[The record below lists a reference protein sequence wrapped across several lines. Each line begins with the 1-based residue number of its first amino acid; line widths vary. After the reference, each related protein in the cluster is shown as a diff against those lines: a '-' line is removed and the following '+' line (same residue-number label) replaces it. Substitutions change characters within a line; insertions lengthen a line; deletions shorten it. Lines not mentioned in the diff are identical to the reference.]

1 MESYPCIMAALLL
14 AAALLQFGMPGLEGR
29 PRAALRLT
37 QVACVSA
44 AAWLLAVFCL
54 EQDLAVWIQ
63 ILAGAALV
71 YLVFFAVLFIPGL
84 LARRSPEASD
94 RLARGLTSIGSMLA
108 VFSFFTK
115 LPSVE
120 DEDVSEDQIRELL
133 AEADEEDIDEPQK
146 ELLENVF
153 ELDDTD
159 VDEICTHR
167 SQVVSLNMQDKA
179 RDWKQVIHDNR
190 HTFYPIIGRNGEDV
204 IGILD
209 TRDYFRL
216 ANADLESVLTK
227 CVDKP
232 LFVAE
237 NMKADDLFR
246 QMQKEKTYF
255 AVVLDEYGGMTGIV
269 TLHDIMETL
278 FGRMQ
283 EADEAVL
290 PDDIRQLS
298 ADTWEIMGSA
308 SLEDVAQAL
317 NVTLPVE
324 DYDTFGGYVLGT
336 YGFIPED
343 GTQLEIFLDPLSVQI
358 FDIHHHRIGRTVV
371 HRMASA
377 DNPENGKARQAKE
390 NRVGVI

>member
-1 MESYPCIMAALLL
+1 MDLYPCIIIALLL
-14 AAALLQFGMPGLEGR
+14 TAGIIQFTMPHLEGR
-29 PRAALRLT
+29 PRAALRLIQT
-37 QVACVSA
+37 ACLVSMTWLLTAFCRLQQYPLWICVVAAVFLVYVFYFTGLFLPAFLASRAPEVSGKWA
-44 AAWLLAVFCL
+44 AALASLGRILAVF
-54 EQDLAVWIQ
+54 
-63 ILAGAALV
+63 
-71 YLVFFAVLFIPGL
+71 
-84 LARRSPEASD
+84 
-94 RLARGLTSIGSMLA
+94 T
-108 VFSFFTK
+108 FFTT
-115 LPSVE
+115 LPTPE
-120 DEDVSEDQIRELL
+120 NEEVSEDQIRELL

-153 ELDDTD
+153 ELDDTS

-167 SQVVSLNMQDKA
+167 SQVVSLNMADRA
-179 RDWKQVIHDNR
+179 GNWKKVIHDNR
-190 HTFYPIIGRNGEDV
+190 HTFYPIIGRNNEDV

-216 ANADLESVLTK
+216 EKADLENVITK

-283 EADEAVL
+283 EADEAAL

-298 ADTWEIMGSA
+298 SDSWEIMGSA
-308 SLEDVAQAL
+308 SLEDVADTLQIR
-317 NVTLPVE
+317 LPVE
-324 DYDTFGGYVLGT
+324 EYDTFGGYVLGT

-343 GTQLEIFLDPLSVQI
+343 GTQLEIFLDPLAVQV
-358 FDIHHHRIGRTVV
+358 FDIRHHRIGRTVV
-371 HRMASA
+371 RRQPGQRSEHKEPGHR
-377 DNPENGKARQAKE
+377 EKE
-390 NRVGVI
+390 G

>member
-1 MESYPCIMAALLL
+1 MESFPYIIICLWL
-14 AAALLQFGMPGLEGR
+14 AAALLQFGLPELEGR
-29 PRAALRLT
+29 SRASIRFV
-37 QVACVSA
+37 QVACVCSSLY
-44 AAWLLAVFCL
+44 LLAL
-54 EQDLAVWIQ
+54 QGLALPLWTRIALYV
-63 ILAGAALV
+63 AAV
-71 YLVFFAVLFIPGL
+71 YLVFFGVLFVPGL
-84 LARRSPEASD
+84 LARKYPHASGAFARFLQGPGQILAILTFFA
-94 RLARGLTSIGSMLA
+94 RLPG
-108 VFSFFTK
+108 
-115 LPSVE
+115 VE
-120 DEDVSEDQIRELL
+120 DSDVSEDQIRELL

-167 SQVVSLNMQDKA
+167 SEVVSLDMEDTPEE
-179 RDWKQVIHDNR
+179 WKQVIHENR
-190 HTFYPIIGRNGEDV
+190 HTFYPILGTSGEDV
-204 IGILD
+204 VGILD

-216 ANADLESVLTK
+216 DRTDLNSILTR

-246 QMQKEKTYF
+246 QMQQARTYF

-290 PDDIRQLS
+290 PDDIRQLGPDS
-298 ADTWEIMGSA
+298 WEIMGSA
-308 SLEDVAQAL
+308 SLEDVEEAL
-317 NVTLPVE
+317 GLELPVD

-343 GTQLEIFLDPLSVQI
+343 GTQLEIFLDPLAVRVFEI
-358 FDIHHHRIGRTVV
+358 RKHRIGRTVV
-371 HRMASA
+371 KMMKSK
-377 DNPENGKARQAKE
+377 EEAR
-390 NRVGVI
+390 

>member
-1 MESYPCIMAALLL
+1 MESYPYIMAALLL
-14 AAALLQFGMPGLEGR
+14 TAAILQFGMPGLEGR
-29 PRAALRLT
+29 PRAAFRLVQT
-37 QVACVSA
+37 ACISIT
-44 AAWLLAVFCL
+44 AWLLARFCTL
-54 EQDLAVWIQ
+54 QNCPVWICV
-63 ILAGAALV
+63 LAAAALI
-71 YLVFFAVLFIPGL
+71 YLQFFGVLFIPGL
-84 LARRSPEASD
+84 LARKNPEGSRKFAHSLAS
-94 RLARGLTSIGSMLA
+94 LGSVLA
-108 VFSFFTK
+108 VLSFFAK

-167 SQVVSLNMQDKA
+167 SQVVSLNMGDTA
-179 RDWKQVIHDNR
+179 RNWKQVIHDNR
-190 HTFYPIIGRNGEDV
+190 HTFYPIISRNGEDV

-216 ANADLESVLTK
+216 ERADLESVLTK

-283 EADEAVL
+283 EADEAAL

-298 ADTWEIMGSA
+298 ADSWEIMGSA
-308 SLEDVAQAL
+308 SLEDVAEAL
-317 NVTLPVE
+317 NLEGDLPVDE
-324 DYDTFGGYVLGT
+324 YDTFGGYVLGT

-343 GTQLEIFLDPLSVQI
+343 GTQLEIFLDPLAVQV
-358 FDIHHHRIGRTVV
+358 FDIQHHRIGRTVV
-371 HRMASA
+371 HLVNA
-377 DNPENGKARQAKE
+377 AKQTKDE
-390 NRVGVI
+390 KEK